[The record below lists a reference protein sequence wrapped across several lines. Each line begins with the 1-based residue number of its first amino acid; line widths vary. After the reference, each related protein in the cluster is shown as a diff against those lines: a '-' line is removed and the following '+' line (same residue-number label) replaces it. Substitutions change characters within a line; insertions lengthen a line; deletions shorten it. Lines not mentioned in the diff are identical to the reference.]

1 MHRSHGK
8 CTAERNK
15 QAVRESAGRRGTE
28 MAPPIEW
35 IERQTVHRRR
45 FSGRKVEKIMSYDY
59 LLTIAIILLSTKV
72 FGLTSERVHMPQV
85 VGALIAGVLVGP
97 SCLGWVGETDFLVKA
112 AEIGVII
119 LMFNAGMDT
128 DLDEL
133 KTTGF
138 ASFIIALIGVIVPLV
153 GGVACYLAF
162 DNDPTDPMNMLKAAF
177 IGVVLTATSV
187 SITVETLREMGKL
200 KSKVGTAILGAAVI
214 DDILGIVVLTIL
226 TALTD
231 PSVKPILVLGRIVAF
246 FGFVLVV
253 GLVMYRVF
261 LKMEE
266 KWHHHRRIA
275 IYAVAFAFL
284 MSYVA
289 ERYFGIADITGAYF
303 AGIVMCRLSSAR
315 DYVAS
320 KTNVL
325 GYMLFSPLFFA
336 SIGIKT
342 NLEGLTS
349 TMAIF
354 AVVLTIVAILTKI
367 IGCGIGARIMGFQTY
382 DAFSIGL
389 GMVSRGEVAL
399 IVAQKG
405 EQAGLIDPHMFP
417 PIVLVVIVT
426 TLVTPILLKLGMSK
440 QTPANTEFNAQE
452 KVQMP
457 KVSQH

>member
-1 MHRSHGK
+1 
-8 CTAERNK
+8 
-15 QAVRESAGRRGTE
+15 
-28 MAPPIEW
+28 
-35 IERQTVHRRR
+35 
-45 FSGRKVEKIMSYDY
+45 MSYDC
-59 LLTIAIILLSTKV
+59 LLTIAIIMLFTKV

-303 AGIVMCRLSSAR
+303 AGLMLCTMKVGP
-315 DYVAS
+315 YVARRCEIPS
-320 KTNVL
+320 YL
-325 GYMLFSPLFFA
+325 IFSPVFFA
-336 SIGIKT
+336 SV
-342 NLEGLTS
+342 GLKVTLGGMDAS
-349 TMAIF
+349 IWIF
-354 AVVLTIVAILTKI
+354 AIILLVIAILSKVV
-367 IGCGIGARIMGFQTY
+367 GCGLGAKICGCTGKEAFQVGIGMI
-382 DAFSIGL
+382 
-389 GMVSRGEVAL
+389 SRGEVAL

-405 EQAGLIDPHMFP
+405 YASGMLDDVLFA

-426 TLVTPILLKLGMSK
+426 TLITPILLKLVMKDNDS
-440 QTPANTEFNAQE
+440 E
-452 KVQMP
+452 KAAA
-457 KVSQH
+457 